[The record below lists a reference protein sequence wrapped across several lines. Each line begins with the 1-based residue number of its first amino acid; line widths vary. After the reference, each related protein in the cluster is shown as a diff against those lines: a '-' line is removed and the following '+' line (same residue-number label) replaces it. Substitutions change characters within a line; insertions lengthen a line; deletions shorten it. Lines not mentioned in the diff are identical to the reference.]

1 MEKEKYNE
9 IIEKIKY
16 EIGEKIKF
24 EIGVCEFN
32 IKNMKKYE
40 GDRLHDYAQGALDA
54 YQYVM
59 RLLEDKD

>member
-16 EIGEKIKF
+16 EIG
-24 EIGVCEFN
+24 VCEFN
-32 IKNMKKYE
+32 IKKYEKYE
-40 GDRLHDYAQGALDA
+40 GDRLHDYAQGSLDA